1 MILNGVYDDNNDY
14 NYDDDDDD
22 DYNYDYGVNYDYDDD
37 DDNDIYDLIDYN
49 LKLGPGGPLNF

>member
-14 NYDDDDDD
+14 NDDDDDD

-49 LKLGPGGPLNF
+49 LKLGP